1 MNQINVVLNIVFAND
16 ISIASSRLILV
27 SHLFVGAAIFNDFY
41 FIATF
46 SIRRLFFFLL
56 RTPLV
61 LFVSTFIFYLL
72 LLVVLAILKLLVLVH
87 IEDLLSLLW
96 SQTLLIQIDDLLKS
110 LRRQIAS
117 ISNQSRV

>member
-46 SIRRLFFFLL
+46 SIRRLFFFLG
-56 RTPLV
+56 TPLV

-72 LLVVLAILKLLVLVH
+72 LLVVLAILKVLVLMH

>member
-46 SIRRLFFFLL
+46 SIRRLFFFL

-72 LLVVLAILKLLVLVH
+72 LLVVLAILKVLVLMH